1 MFLRSLL
8 CLSISPSCCM
18 TFNSILLILSQ
29 YLCLSNP
36 LCREG
41 APRVANLD
49 SIFIDNISS
58 CLPLFSFH
66 LNFTLSH
73 HFQLFIDERVTHR
86 ANDIATRLNKDFSI
100 VSPEWKTW
108 INKTAQYNATCKWK
122 TIILCI
128 LLS

>member
-1 MFLRSLL
+1 MSLRSLL
-8 CLSISPSCCM
+8 SLSISPSCFM
-18 TFNSILLILSQ
+18 IFHSILLIFSQ

-36 LCREG
+36 LCRED
-41 APRVANLD
+41 APRAANLD
-49 SIFIDNISS
+49 SIFKDNISS

-66 LNFTLSH
+66 LNLTLSH